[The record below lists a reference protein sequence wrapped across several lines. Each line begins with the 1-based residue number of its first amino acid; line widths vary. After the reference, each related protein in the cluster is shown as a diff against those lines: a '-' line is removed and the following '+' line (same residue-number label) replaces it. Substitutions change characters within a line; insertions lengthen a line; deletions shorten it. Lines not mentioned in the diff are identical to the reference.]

1 MLITMVLSLRENM
14 KQKYLTPDLEAQ
26 YRFLKKQVNDWLN
39 EWTKRPESKEKY
51 YHAKDQLKI
60 FKQNRRDE
68 GYKI

>member
-1 MLITMVLSLRENM
+1 MLITMGLSLRENM

-39 EWTKRPESKEKY
+39 EWIKRPESKEKY
-51 YHAKDQLKI
+51 YHAKEQLKI